1 MGSYGGTWYSLGKVV
16 IYLLL
21 EIYKIK
27 ARGYDGRQKV
37 LFPWPTTQILLI
49 LSWQKPDN
57 NKVFSDYCY
66 YCNTLLNT
74 CAILDSLLNYDRKM
88 KNKPKT
94 HIILLIV
101 VDWLIKDELSQLRSD
116 SFDPLY
122 AS

>member
-1 MGSYGGTWYSLGKVV
+1 MQT
-16 IYLLL
+16 
-21 EIYKIK
+21 
-27 ARGYDGRQKV
+27 
-37 LFPWPTTQILLI
+37 LLI

-57 NKVFSDYCY
+57 NDVFSDYFY

-74 CAILDSLLNYDRKM
+74 CAILDSLLNYDRKNE
-88 KNKPKT
+88 KQTKKT
-94 HIILLIV
+94 HIIFLIV